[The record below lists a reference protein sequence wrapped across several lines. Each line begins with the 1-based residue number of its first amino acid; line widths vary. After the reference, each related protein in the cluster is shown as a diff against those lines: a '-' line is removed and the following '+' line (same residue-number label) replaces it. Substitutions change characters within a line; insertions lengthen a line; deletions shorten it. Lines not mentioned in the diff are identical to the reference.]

1 MPRSLR
7 GAGRGAMKLEETS
20 MQRRMIAS
28 VGVATVIAAF
38 SITSIAQ
45 QPAGQ
50 RQGGAGRERRRARQ
64 RPFNARELA
73 GVWSRNAGGF
83 WRGHVRRVWRSRLQ
97 PRMACLYSGGT
108 SGVRQEHP
116 VLRTRKGQ
124 SDAKAHPEEHIGRRR
139 AQPPALGNDP

>member
-1 MPRSLR
+1 
-7 GAGRGAMKLEETS
+7 

-50 RQGGAGRERRRARQ
+50 RQGGAGRQSGGAVPDN

-83 WRGHVRRVWRSRLQ
+83 GG
-97 PRMACLYSGGT
+97 GGT
-108 SGVRQEHP
+108 CAECG
-116 VLRTRKGQ
+116 
-124 SDAKAHPEEHIGRRR
+124 D
-139 AQPPALGNDP
+139 